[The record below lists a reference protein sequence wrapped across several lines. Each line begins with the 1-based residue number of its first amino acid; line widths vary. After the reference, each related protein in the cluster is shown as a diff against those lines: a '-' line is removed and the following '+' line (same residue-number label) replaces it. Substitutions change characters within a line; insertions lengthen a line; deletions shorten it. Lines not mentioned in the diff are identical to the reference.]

1 MILPFQQKIM
11 LARLLDCAGLSDP
24 IIVAFRKLKKRRMA
38 SWPRTDN
45 GRDCFL
51 EDSGNNV
58 APAFSRPRARADS
71 AGFIQLHKSRLLSNN
86 HAALPAAHK
95 SAGGA
100 GAGCGSL

>member
-1 MILPFQQKIM
+1 
-11 LARLLDCAGLSDP
+11 
-24 IIVAFRKLKKRRMA
+24 MA

-86 HAALPAAHK
+86 HAAQRTNQQSEQARAAGVCRLVRIMIRRASGKHLGR
-95 SAGGA
+95 AALVLATFVGRNF
-100 GAGCGSL
+100 

>member
-58 APAFSRPRARADS
+58 APCLFKITRASR
-71 AGFIQLHKSRLLSNN
+71 FCWLHPTPQKPL
-86 HAALPAAHK
+86 ALK
-95 SAGGA
+95 
-100 GAGCGSL
+100 